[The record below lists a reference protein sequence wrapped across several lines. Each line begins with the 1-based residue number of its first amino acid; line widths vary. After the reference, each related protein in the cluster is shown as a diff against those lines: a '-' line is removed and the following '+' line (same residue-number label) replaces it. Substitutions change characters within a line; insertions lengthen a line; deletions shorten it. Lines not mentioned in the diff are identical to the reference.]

1 MAELV
6 VDPIERSSLVDV
18 VRRRLIGLIQAGELK
33 PEDRIVESKLAQMLA
48 VSRSPVREALRQL
61 EQQGLVTSSVNRGYS
76 VALLDATDYRELTAI
91 RIALEKVAVGE
102 LTKAGLDARAEARLR
117 GLVAKMQ
124 SAAAEPVDL
133 PGLTSLD
140 SEFHEELSRLSG
152 NSKLLA
158 IWTSME
164 GQITLALAANN
175 RAFPGADHFAER
187 HQKLVE
193 AILSGDQRRAEA
205 AIEEHIMTGLEEQD
219 L

>member
-1 MAELV
+1 MSELV

-18 VRRRLIGLIQAGELK
+18 VRRRLIGLIQTGELK
-33 PEDRIVESKLAQMLA
+33 PEDRIVETKLAQMLA

-91 RIALEKVAVGE
+91 RIALEKVAVAE

-124 SAAAEPVDL
+124 AAAQPVDL
-133 PGLTSLD
+133 PSLTSLD

-158 IWTSME
+158 IWASME

-187 HQKLVE
+187 HQELIE
-193 AILSGDQRRAEA
+193 AILSGDPQRAEA
-205 AIEEHIMTGLEEQD
+205 AIEEHIRTGLEEQD